1 MYNFPP
7 STYHVWRPELPEL
20 VREAIAQ
27 NSPVVVHTH
36 YDLDKCNKADLE
48 LRGLIIKFTG
58 HQAQFLAKSF
68 DLHLGHA
75 YPADPECE
83 YSFSIDQPKTEGFKS
98 RVEYTGRALILD
110 RELARN
116 DLPQGLLLRLALP
129 NRVRPLRRH
138 QRAKSPGSFIQMP
151 GLMLIDRPPVNRQQL
166 LNVLGH
172 YYRQKS
178 RPKPELVDISAG
190 GVCLQ
195 TEDAH
200 CLRFLGAEESYLFF
214 FFSEQEGSPLIPHV
228 FMGKKVGLFRSGSS
242 RHDGLRIRF
251 LREMVWTDP
260 TEDLK
265 WIDIDVDGSKTLQ
278 KLIDQGK
285 KRARAAHID

>member
-1 MYNFPP
+1 MYNFPS

-20 VREAIAQ
+20 VREAIGQQSTVA
-27 NSPVVVHTH
+27 VHTH
-36 YDLDKCNKADLE
+36 YHLDKCNTADLD
-48 LRGLIIKFTG
+48 LKGRIIKFTG
-58 HQAQFLAKSF
+58 HQAQFLVDSF
-68 DLHLGHA
+68 DLHPGHA
-75 YPADPECE
+75 YPVDPECE
-83 YSFSIDQPKTEGFKS
+83 YSFSIDQPKNDTGS
-98 RVEYTGRALILD
+98 GRVEYTGRALILD

-129 NRVRPLRRH
+129 NRFRPLRRH
-138 QRAKSPGSFIQMP
+138 KREKCPGSFIQMP
-151 GLMLIDRPPVNRQQL
+151 GLMLIDKPPVNRQQL

-214 FFSEQEGSPLIPHV
+214 FFSEQPGVPTVPHV
-228 FMGKKVGLFRSGSS
+228 FMGKKVGIFRSSTS
-242 RHDGLRIRF
+242 RHAGLRIRF

-260 TEDLK
+260 VEDLK
-265 WIDIDVDGSKTLQ
+265 WIDIDAEGSRTLQ
-278 KLIDQGK
+278 KLIDQWNESVRDNECG
-285 KRARAAHID
+285 